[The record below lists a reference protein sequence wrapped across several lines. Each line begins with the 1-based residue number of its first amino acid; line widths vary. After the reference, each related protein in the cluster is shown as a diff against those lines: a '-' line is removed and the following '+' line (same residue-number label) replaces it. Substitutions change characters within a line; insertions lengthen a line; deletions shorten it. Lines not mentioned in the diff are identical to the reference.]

1 MAQLF
6 EFQKV
11 KIGPRTLVATVEVA
25 PSAPL
30 TTNEDLEATE
40 RVINLMPDLCNHLC
54 LGDSAP
60 SFGEVVQ
67 DTEIAHLLEHAAV
80 ELLAE
85 SNIAG
90 DVTCGQTVQVAERTF
105 EITLGCPDDV
115 LVTGALSSAAWIL
128 QWAFSG
134 GGDPQP
140 DVPAIVDGLVAL
152 VESVSVPEVE
162 EPAAEQDVAPYDVAT
177 EETLTAEQD
186 GDAVAE
192 QAVPFEPEQYEGYE
206 RAVDSGA
213 EPGAAEQ
220 EPEAAEFTGVYA
232 QDAQVAQP
240 AEEDQADE
248 LPAQPTS
255 AAPTPDPTPDPVPTT
270 PATPSAWDFDD
281 VPRPH
286 LVR

>member
-30 TTNEDLEATE
+30 TTSEDLEATE

-152 VESVSVPEVE
+152 VESVSVPAE
-162 EPAAEQDVAPYDVAT
+162 EPAAEQSVAPYDMAT
-177 EETLTAEQD
+177 EETFTAEQG
-186 GDAVAE
+186 GDTAAE
-192 QAVPFEPEQYEGYE
+192 QAVPFDPEQYEGYE
-206 RAVDSGA
+206 RAVDPGA

-220 EPEAAEFTGVYA
+220 EPETAEFAGAYA
-232 QDAQVAQP
+232 QDEQGAQP
-240 AEEDQADE
+240 AEEAQADE
-248 LPAQPTS
+248 LPAQPAPPEAAVSAPDLDPASTTTATS
-255 AAPTPDPTPDPVPTT
+255 
-270 PATPSAWDFDD
+270 SAWDFDD

>member
-30 TTNEDLEATE
+30 TTSEDLEATE

-152 VESVSVPEVE
+152 VESVSVPAE
-162 EPAAEQDVAPYDVAT
+162 EPTAEQDVVPYDMAP

-186 GDAVAE
+186 AGAAAE
-192 QAVPFEPEQYEGYE
+192 QAAPFDPEQYEGYE
-206 RAVDSGA
+206 RAVESGV
-213 EPGAAEQ
+213 EPSAAEQ
-220 EPEAAEFTGVYA
+220 EPEATGFAGAYA
-232 QDAQVAQP
+232 QDEQVAQP
-240 AEEDQADE
+240 AEEVQAEE
-248 LPAQPTS
+248 LPAQPAPPEAAVS
-255 AAPTPDPTPDPVPTT
+255 APGLDPARTT